1 MLYLI
6 IGAFAAVLIGLAIY
20 SVISTKPEKP
30 KDGVPPSDRY
40 PLW

>member
-1 MLYLI
+1 MVYLI
-6 IGAFAAVLIGLAIY
+6 GASAAVLIGIVIYAIVVAK
-20 SVISTKPEKP
+20 SEKP